1 MPSIIIRNPKVGEF
15 TDETDYNRRHTAYRQ
30 MYYWWGRLLVQWG
43 LRTGRIT
50 KPSQGDFTNLMKAT
64 ISIALTIMLLL
75 FAYAAI
81 ANSIGFTYSQIIDDR
96 SLGATGDYQTA
107 LADRV
112 NFEADAQV
120 QAGDVYNATINTNF
134 IFDISTIDLKLLI
147 ANKLKGYT
155 LDTLGRSQSLGLALT
170 VPIDN
175 LNVDIGI
182 GGASASPFS
191 APNAYDTLTGAGFA
205 ESDIN
210 GKGLTALTPS
220 PKGIPFKNGSS
231 LNAFLSTGF
240 TKGIFD
246 IDLKGTIELLGE
258 GDKMHQLNSIFKTSG
273 TIYGALITTA
283 LEVGLAS
290 YQQAIHYE
298 TAVITSAGF
307 DF

>member
-1 MPSIIIRNPKVGEF
+1 
-15 TDETDYNRRHTAYRQ
+15 
-30 MYYWWGRLLVQWG
+30 
-43 LRTGRIT
+43 
-50 KPSQGDFTNLMKAT
+50 MKAT
-64 ISIALTIMLLL
+64 ISIALSLMLLL
-75 FAYAAI
+75 FAYAAT
-81 ANSIGFTYSQIIDDR
+81 ANTIGFTYSQIIDDR

-120 QAGDVYNATINTNF
+120 QAGDVWNASINTNF
-134 IFDISTIDLKLLI
+134 IFDIAAIDLKLLI
-147 ANKLKGYT
+147 ANKVKGYS

-191 APNAYDTLTGAGFA
+191 APNAYDTLTSAGFA

-210 GKGLTALTPS
+210 GKGLSALTPA
-220 PKGIPFKNGSS
+220 PTGIPFRNGNA

-240 TKGIFD
+240 NKGIFD
-246 IDLKGTIELLGE
+246 IDMKGTVELLGE
-258 GDKMHQLNSIFKTSG
+258 GDKMHQVNTILKTSG
-273 TIYGALITTA
+273 TLYGTLITTA

-290 YQQAIHYE
+290 YREKIHYE